1 MATDYAPEDPAD
13 FEPLSFEELITVGSN
28 DLGYTFFVGRLKG
41 RWIGFALG
49 TVQRPQGE
57 TGMIF
62 IFPEVAEQFVLG
74 LPDRD
79 AAIRM
84 TGAIAQDP
92 ESGYG
97 GISQWLQPK
106 ELRGDPAK
114 FRCPQCGR
122 IGCQGDCET
131 VTDFLGEKP

>member
-1 MATDYAPEDPAD
+1 MATDHPPEDTSLT
-13 FEPLSFEELITVGSN
+13 FEDLVTVGCN
-28 DLGYTFFVGRLKG
+28 DHGYTFFVGRLKD
-41 RWIGFALG
+41 RWVGFALG

-57 TGMIF
+57 TGAMF

-97 GISQWLQPK
+97 GISKWLQPK

-122 IGCQGDCET
+122 VGCQGDCEN
-131 VTDFLGEKP
+131 VSDFLGEDP